1 MTSIERKRRAG
12 TVESRARGRGRTPLS
27 VVIPVGPAEVSPH
40 PVMVDGS
47 PVFAALVKLG
57 IAGDDIVRV
66 TIDVTKIVVERET
79 GTVPSVHV
87 YLLGPDTETAS

>member
-12 TVESRARGRGRTPLS
+12 TVESRAKGRTLA
-27 VVIPVGPAEVSPH
+27 VVTTAPAEVEPH
-40 PVMVDGS
+40 PVMLDGS
-47 PVFAALVKLG
+47 TIFAALVTLG

-87 YLLGPDTETAS
+87 YLLGPDTEVAS